1 MSARYPGMKI
11 GYARVSTD
19 EQNLSLQLHALEK
32 VPCDIILT
40 DKASGAD
47 ASRKGLRRALRRIKA
62 GDILVVWKLDRLGR
76 SLMDLVKIV
85 EHLNQKRAGLR
96 ILTGQ
101 GSMIDTTHSE
111 GRLMFSL
118 FAALAE
124 FERELIRERT
134 IAGMKA
140 ARRRGVHIGRPR
152 KLSPAQLHTARRWI
166 ERRAKTYKQ
175 AADSLDVSV
184 TTLRR
189 GLDSFS
195 G

>member
-1 MSARYPGMKI
+1 MKI

-19 EQNLSLQLHALEK
+19 DQNLDLQLRALKEAG
-32 VPCDIILT
+32 CEQIFT
-40 DKASGAD
+40 DKASGKNTD
-47 ASRKGLRRALRRIKA
+47 RQGLRRALRRCVA
-62 GDILVVWKLDRLGR
+62 GDVLVVWKLDRLGR

-85 EHLNQKRAGLR
+85 ELLNRREVGLR

-134 IAGMKA
+134 IAGMNA
-140 ARRRGVHIGRPR
+140 ARLRGVQIGRPR
-152 KLSPAQLHTARRWI
+152 KLSSDQICMARNWI
-166 ERRAKTYKQ
+166 KRKSKSYKQ
-175 AADSLDVSV
+175 AADALDVNV

-189 GLDSFS
+189 ALGE
-195 G
+195 